1 MVRRVHHV
9 GRLNRIQ
16 FEPTEGNT
24 LEEVE
29 TRYDRTRV
37 HRAFG
42 QHHNHAVHES
52 GREVEV
58 IEAHIDR
65 FTILPQRIKVSE
77 VPGCKRQRRI
87 LNFEMVD
94 VPRAP
99 RIRSLAYR
107 NVKKAKSRTRG
118 WEAIP
123 ATYCDNDVAIVDL
136 VINCTRIEDRDSRG
150 KRSRAEERVH

>member
-1 MVRRVHHV
+1 RFYHL

-37 HRAFG
+37 DRAFG
-42 QHHNHAVHES
+42 QHHNYAVHES

-58 IEAHIDR
+58 IEAHINR

-87 LNFEMVD
+87 LNFEMGD

-107 NVKKAKSRTRG
+107 NVNPAKGRTRG

-123 ATYCDNDVAIVDL
+123 AAERGKDVPIVDP
-136 VINCTRIEDRDSRG
+136 VINC
-150 KRSRAEERVH
+150 A